1 MMISVA
7 AMVGSFRR
15 FALLGMLVLLLN
27 CSSLYMVHADDAA
40 MPVVPSSVR
49 PASAPVPLPKK
60 SIADYAIPDEVGT
73 QVVCDDATQECVM
86 PTSLPVGATYQV
98 EFEYPIIGAY
108 IVKLQV
114 VSPSRAKLVVDGG
127 YPIRDSLE
135 YQLKP
140 VGESEDANNNRVTF
154 NVQLS
159 DKMKGILDQ
168 FTVTLSEIRYDI
180 AEDSPSVLV
189 SILYMLTF
197 PLKLT
202 RAA

>member
-1 MMISVA
+1 MI
-7 AMVGSFRR
+7 GSCRR
-15 FALLGMLVLLLN
+15 SSALVILVILLLN
-27 CSSLYMVHADDAA
+27 CSLYMVQADDAA
-40 MPVVPSSVR
+40 MPVIPSSVR
-49 PASAPVPLPKK
+49 PASAPSPLPKK
-60 SIADYAIPDEVGT
+60 TIADYAIPDEVGA
-73 QVVCDDATQECVM
+73 QVICDDATQECVL

-98 EFEYPIIGAY
+98 EFDYPIIGPY

-140 VGESEDANNNRVTF
+140 IGESEDANNNRVTF

-159 DKMKGILDQ
+159 ENMKSILDQ

-189 SILYMLTF
+189 SILYVLTF